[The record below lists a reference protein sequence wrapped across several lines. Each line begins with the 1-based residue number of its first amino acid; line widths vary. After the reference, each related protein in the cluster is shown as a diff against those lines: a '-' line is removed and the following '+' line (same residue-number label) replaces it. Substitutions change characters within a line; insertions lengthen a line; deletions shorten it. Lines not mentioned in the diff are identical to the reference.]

1 MWRHQSVIACSSFL
15 RQRYEEDLRRVGGE
29 LNRKEKQL
37 SRAEAEVCTRLTEL
51 REAQETIRQKGEAL
65 AAAAE
70 AARRAELS
78 SEEAARLRRD
88 AEEAQEEAKVQRAA
102 LRRAQDELAMA
113 TARVADLEKYNAQL
127 LERLQRAVS
136 SDPKIPVSNPNTIRL
151 GHPKRKPRSFAEN
164 VVVEA
169 QFCRISVKL
178 RSP

>member
-1 MWRHQSVIACSSFL
+1 MGS
-15 RQRYEEDLRRVGGE
+15 E

-70 AARRAELS
+70 AARRAKLS
-78 SEEAARLRRD
+78 PEEAERLRRD

-102 LRRAQDELAMA
+102 QRRAQDELAMA

-136 SDPKIPVSNPNTIRL
+136 SDPKIPSEIPVLCAWGIPRL
-151 GHPKRKPRSFAEN
+151 FAEN
-164 VVVEA
+164 VIVAAAAEG
-169 QFCRISVKL
+169 SN
-178 RSP
+178 